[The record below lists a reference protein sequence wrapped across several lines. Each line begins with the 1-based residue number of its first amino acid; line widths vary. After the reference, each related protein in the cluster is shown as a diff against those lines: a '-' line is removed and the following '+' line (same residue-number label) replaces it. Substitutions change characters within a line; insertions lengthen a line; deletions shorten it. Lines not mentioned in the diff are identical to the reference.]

1 MAKSIPRQIINRV
14 LYMIARFAPGSSSV
28 RPFLHKLRGVQIKG
42 RTFIGEEVFL
52 ENNYPERIEIGDE
65 AHIAMRSTIIAHFRG
80 PGRVIIGPKV
90 FIATGCI
97 IAAAKDRT
105 ITIGEG
111 AAVAAGSVVTKD
123 VPPYTLVGGVPAKP
137 IAKLAAAMLIDT
149 SYDDFKNS
157 FRPLDWIPED
167 DAAESSEVSE

>member
-1 MAKSIPRQIINRV
+1 MSGFASTSRKIINRI
-14 LYMIARFAPGSSSV
+14 LYLIARFAPGSSSV
-28 RPFLHKLRGVQIKG
+28 RPFIHKLRGVKIKG
-42 RTFIGEEVFL
+42 RCFIGEEVFL

-97 IAAAKDRT
+97 VAAANNIT
-105 ITIGEG
+105 LTIGEG
-111 AAVAAGSVVTKD
+111 AACAAGSVVTKD

-137 IAKLAAAMLIDT
+137 IAKLAAPMLIDT
-149 SYDDFKNS
+149 SYEDFKSS
-157 FRPLDWIPED
+157 FRPLDWIADE
-167 DAAESSEVSE
+167 EVLSP